1 MCVAKQQAYIFI
13 LKSLRLINYN
23 EAAVQASFP
32 GEPVDVYIPTS
43 QPEPEV
49 KKFSL
54 HWNSRRFVDVC
65 RGWAVRKGVQLTFRT
80 LFRNPSLFS
89 AAGLHPQWLLLVILL
104 LIYLTIGPSIS
115 GLHVPQQHSSSLFP
129 MFRGKEPSRKPFT
142 LQVCLLGKL
151 GKLGK
156 QLFCDGVDGVSC
168 LALSENHFLSS
179 FRNIHYFCGNTRIHY
194 IKALN
199 LGSTAKR

>member
-13 LKSLRLINYN
+13 LKSLWLITYN

-49 KKFSL
+49 KNFSL
-54 HWNSRRFVDVC
+54 HRNSRRFVDVC
-65 RGWAVRKGVQLTFRT
+65 WGWAVRKGVQLTFRT
-80 LFRNPSLFS
+80 LFRNPFLSS
-89 AAGLHPQWLLLVILL
+89 AAGLHPRWLLLVILL

-115 GLHVPQQHSSSLFP
+115 GLHVPQHHSSLFP
-129 MFRGKEPSRKPFT
+129 MFQGKEPSRKPFT

-151 GKLGK
+151 GKRESSY
-156 QLFCDGVDGVSC
+156 FVMVWME
-168 LALSENHFLSS
+168 LA
-179 FRNIHYFCGNTRIHY
+179 
-194 IKALN
+194 A
-199 LGSTAKR
+199 